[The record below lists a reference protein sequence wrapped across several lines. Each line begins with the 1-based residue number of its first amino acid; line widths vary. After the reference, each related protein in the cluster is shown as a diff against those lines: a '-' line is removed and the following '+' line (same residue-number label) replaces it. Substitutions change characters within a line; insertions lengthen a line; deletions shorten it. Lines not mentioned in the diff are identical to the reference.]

1 MALRKLDLN
10 RTILENTV
18 YRALRDMERDSH
30 RTARNAVDLA
40 LLFARGTF
48 ERQFLTLCR
57 QILEDE
63 TSPYYEVINRA
74 LTRCNRQS
82 LVTFGLNVG
91 LEGCSRGARRIREVE
106 EQQGFN
112 VPWALEI
119 YAGNAGLGRVYVQR
133 VVSEAAGLGVHVFFL
148 WDCRLAQGELEMLL
162 RENPDCAFV
171 LFTTGGRGP
180 DLDLAR
186 LAELPN
192 LLISVQGLEPLSL
205 ELCQALEE
213 QRMLYGVHL
222 PYGPDLSVLP
232 QQVDQAA
239 ALEPLVVFLYPQN
252 AGEPEKN
259 QVAQAAAAARTEH
272 QFPFALMALPGDIL
286 AIDEIISH
294 SPCSLTFLP
303 DGQAVTNQGP
313 VPSNIRT
320 EKLTEILQQ
329 HLPR

>member
-18 YRALRDMERDSH
+18 QRALRDMERDSH

-48 ERQFLTLCR
+48 ERRFLTLCR
-57 QILEDE
+57 QVLEDE

-91 LEGCSRGARRIREVE
+91 LEGCSRGARQIRAVE
-106 EQQGFN
+106 EAQGFN

-119 YAGNAGLGRVYVQR
+119 SAGRDGLGRVYVQR

-148 WDCRLAQGELEMLL
+148 WDCRLEQGELEMLL
-162 RENPDCAFV
+162 RDNPTSAFV
-171 LFTTGGRGP
+171 LMTTGSRGP
-180 DLDLAR
+180 DFDLAR

-192 LLISVQGLEPLSL
+192 LLTSVQGAEPLAL
-205 ELCQALEE
+205 ELCQGLAER
-213 QRMLYGVHL
+213 RMLYGVHL
-222 PYGPDLSVLP
+222 PYGQDLSALP
-232 QQVDQAA
+232 QQVDHAA
-239 ALEPLVVFLYPQN
+239 VLEPLAVFLYPQD
-252 AGEPEKN
+252 AGEEAKN
-259 QVAQAAAAARTEH
+259 QVAQAVASARTEH

-294 SPCSLTFLP
+294 SPCRLAFLP
-303 DGQAVTNQGP
+303 DGQAVTSQGP
-313 VPSNIRT
+313 VPANIRT
-320 EKLTEILQQ
+320 ATLTEILQR